1 MFQAP
6 PFQEGAFSGPQALA
20 SGAAAPAF
28 QSGAFQAAIVGR
40 AVEHAFQAEP
50 GIEEEAADNDLQD
63 GPWTPTDF
71 RRGYT
76 DLVLGRQRSERAE
89 GLAFLLRRP

>member
-6 PFQEGAFSGPQALA
+6 PFQEGAFSGPQALVSDA
-20 SGAAAPAF
+20 GAPAF
-28 QSGAFQAAIVGR
+28 DSGAFQAAIVGR
-40 AVEHAFQAEP
+40 AVEHAFQAEA

-63 GPWTPTDF
+63 GPWAPTDF

-76 DLVLGRQRSERAE
+76 DLVLGRARAE
-89 GLAFLLRRP
+89 HADGLAMLLRRP